1 MFKRNGQIVWSH
13 GPYCWYFPLN
23 LKYLGWPYREYIK
36 TTENGGV
43 CEELLSESD
52 FEAVLATF
60 CCYDYGANASEVVQ
74 KIITNDQKEYHK
86 RSSYDIIC
94 SIAKIYLSINN
105 CEKG

>member
-1 MFKRNGQIVWSH
+1 MAIQRIHQNNK
-13 GPYCWYFPLN
+13 
-23 LKYLGWPYREYIK
+23 
-36 TTENGGV
+36 NGGV

-86 RSSYDIIC
+86 CSSYVTVC

-105 CEKG
+105 CEQGWLLGHLRHSLKSYRRRTEKRAIIGPW